1 MTYGMRTN
9 NSTLLHSA
17 CAIVFVLFVFFY
29 LYSFQADL
37 LFMVQ
42 HVLSEGTTHYDT
54 LIGSVV
60 ITLILYLVH
69 VGARRISDFGD
80 RLYWLTFFPS
90 LLLLTALTGVDSGFT
105 SIPFNGF
112 WLWLTPLLLGVYV
125 CLSLLFKS
133 MGSGRTATNDI
144 FVGLL
149 WKNLLPMACMFIAVC
164 MCSNSNQTFHYRL
177 RVEKL
182 LSSGCYS
189 AALQVG
195 KDAYD
200 TDKSLTM
207 LRIYALSKSKLL
219 GEELF
224 EYPLEGGSDALL
236 PDGKDVRCLFY
247 PEERIV
253 KSLSIR
259 KKGVMKPMG
268 YLAYIERNGLAM
280 RPATDYILCG
290 YLLDKNLDGFVN
302 EVRRR
307 YNLSS
312 PSLPKH
318 YREALTLYTH
328 LRSNPILV
336 FHNEVMDADYADF
349 QKLVR
354 KYSNAEE
361 RESHV
366 RDSHG
371 GTYWFYYFYHK
382 NKS

>member
-1 MTYGMRTN
+1 MTFGMRTN

-182 LSSGCYS
+182 LSSGSYS

-280 RPATDYILCG
+280 RPVTDYILCG

-366 RDSHG
+366 RDSYG